1 MINIELIARAIITRG
16 DTILLCKNNIRGH
29 FYLPGG
35 HVEFGDSLLDTIYKE
50 LYEETG
56 LMKDQISSVTYKN
69 FLENVYGEDASK
81 HHELNMIFIVTIDDS
96 IEIISQEPDISFSWI
111 SLSDI
116 STVTLLPKGI
126 EKIII

>member
-1 MINIELIARAIITRG
+1 MTHIELIVRAIITRG
-16 DTILLCKNNIRGH
+16 DTVLLCKNNIRGH

-50 LYEETG
+50 LHEETG
-56 LMKDQISSVTYKN
+56 LTKDQISSVTYKD
-69 FLENVYGEDASK
+69 FLENVYGEDTNR
-81 HHELNMIFIVTIDDS
+81 HHELNMIFTVTINDS
-96 IEIISQEPDISFSWI
+96 IEIISQEPDISFAWV